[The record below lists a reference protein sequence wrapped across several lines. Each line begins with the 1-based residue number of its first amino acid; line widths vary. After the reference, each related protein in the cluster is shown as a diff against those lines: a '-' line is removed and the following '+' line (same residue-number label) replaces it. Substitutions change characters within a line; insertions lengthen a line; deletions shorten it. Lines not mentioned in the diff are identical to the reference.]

1 MTTPAIGGRWE
12 ARRLLAILTAFAVVA
27 TVIMVFSGTARAD
40 HVNSWP
46 FSAEANDADY
56 WEQWGEDN
64 EGEDDWVCD
73 KVDDQGSDGTYTL
86 GDPPAGHDWRL
97 LIAKKASGDEANTLY
112 WNPVSGGEYEAAT
125 GGGYSHII
133 VCSRPSDEDTTT
145 TTEATTTTVE
155 DTTTTVEETTT
166 TVEET
171 TTSSVDDSTTS
182 SVDDSTTSS
191 VDDSTTSSVDDST
204 TSSVDD
210 STTTSAEVEHT
221 TVTTAGTSTTA
232 TVAGT
237 VVTTAPAED
246 PDDDLPF
253 TGMNAE
259 SMLGISIVLL
269 GLGVALLTLTRK
281 LKDNN

>member
-27 TVIMVFSGTARAD
+27 TVIMVFSGTARAE
-40 HVNSWP
+40 HVDSWP
-46 FSAEANDADY
+46 FSSEANEADF
-56 WEQWGEDN
+56 WEQWGETF
-64 EGEDDWVCD
+64 ELEDDWTCE
-73 KVDDQGSDGTYTL
+73 KLDDQGSDGTFEVPA
-86 GDPPAGHDWRL
+86 PPAGEEWRL
-97 LIAKKASGDEANTLY
+97 LIAKKGAGDDANSLF
-112 WNPVSGGEYEAAT
+112 WNPLEGEEYEHAT

-133 VCSRPSDEDTTT
+133 LCSRPVDEETTTTVEDTTT
-145 TTEATTTTVE
+145 TTVEETTTTVEDTTTTVE

-166 TVEET
+166 SSVDDT
-171 TTSSVDDSTTS
+171 TTSSVDDT
-182 SVDDSTTSS
+182 
-191 VDDSTTSSVDDST
+191 TTSSVDDST

-210 STTTSAEVEHT
+210 STTTSAEVEET

-232 TVAGT
+232 TVEGT

-259 SMLGISIVLL
+259 SMLGISIALL

-281 LKDNN
+281 LRDNN